1 MKKTV
6 LCWSVAAALGLPL
19 IAQAAVPAAVV
30 AKIEGNAVATQG
42 ERYVTV
48 HDGMRL
54 VEGDR
59 LMVLEGGQ
67 AVVTFSDGCRL
78 DLPEMAILSVQASST
93 CALNDG
99 GTYQVNADSG
109 VAPDTSPKP
118 QLAAI
123 GVKKARSK
131 AECDLAAQNDNPKD
145 DCDCDERRK
154 NDDKDDDNCLAGVA
168 AGAGAGVVGTTATTS
183 GSTTGGTTGLLGG
196 TTMVGGTAV
205 PTAGLIGG
213 GILVA
218 GGITAAAVNSSR
230 SSDRSG
236 PVSP

>member
-1 MKKTV
+1 MKIPV
-6 LCWSVAAALGLPL
+6 LSWSVAAALGLPL

-99 GTYQVNADSG
+99 GTYQVDADSG
-109 VAPDTSPKP
+109 VAAGKSPKP

-123 GVKKARSK
+123 QPNTPSSG
-131 AECDLAAQNDNPKD
+131 
-145 DCDCDERRK
+145 
-154 NDDKDDDNCLAGVA
+154 GTVA
-168 AGAGAGVVGTTATTS
+168 HPG
-183 GSTTGGTTGLLGG
+183 TTGGTSSTATTGGSGASGLTTVLTG
-196 TTMVGGTAV
+196 TTMVGTTAV
-205 PTAGLIGG
+205 PTVAL
-213 GILVA
+213 A
-218 GGITAAAVNSSR
+218 GGLLAVTGGVVAATNSTNNNNPPN
-230 SSDRSG
+230 